1 MRKIFAA
8 AYGTLVSLTLLLCV
22 VFAFYYTRLPDKFY
36 LSGSAPL
43 NIRTFFN
50 ITAEHDISES
60 GILPAISSA
69 DTSVETET
77 VQLKL
82 FGMIP
87 IKEVQLQ
94 RIDRPVLVPCG
105 TPFGIKIRTDGAV
118 VTGLGDIDGFPSP
131 ARLAGIRTGDV
142 IRAVNGVPIGESAD
156 ITQAVQLAPRVTVVD
171 IIRDGKELSIDVIPV
186 RAARDGLYRIG
197 VWVRASSAGIGT
209 LTFYDPSQG
218 AFGGLGHGVCD
229 VDTGRLLPLS
239 SGEAVSVT
247 ITGIVK
253 GRPGE
258 PGELSGS
265 FLSRVPIGTI
275 EGNTEVGVFGRM
287 YYAPTLDSGIPMAFK
302 QEIETGPATILTT
315 ISGSSAKEYDIYI
328 ERIDFSENNQV
339 KNMIIRIT
347 DNDLISRTGGIVQ
360 GMSGSPIIQNGM
372 LVGAV
377 THVFV
382 NDSTR
387 GYAIFAENMY
397 REMNRVLE
405 NTGTGA
411 NALVPFTYNYYNPIT
426 NRLQFGTVI
435 DIAAFFMLLWF

>member
-1 MRKIFAA
+1 
-8 AYGTLVSLTLLLCV
+8 VLLLCV
-22 VFAFYYTRLPDKFY
+22 VFGFYYTRLPDKFY
-36 LSGSAPL
+36 LSGTAPL
-43 NIRTFFN
+43 NIRTFFS
-50 ITAEHDISES
+50 ITAIHGTEGEV
-60 GILPAISSA
+60 LPALSSTDESTA
-69 DTSVETET
+69 TET

-82 FGMIP
+82 FGIIP

-105 TPFGIKIRTDGAV
+105 TPFGIKIRTDGAI
-118 VTGLGDIDGFPSP
+118 VTGLGDIDGNPSP

-142 IRAVNGVPIGESAD
+142 IRAVNGVIIEESAD
-156 ITQAVQLAPRVTVVD
+156 ITKAVQLAIDNTVVD
-171 IIRDGKELSIDVIPV
+171 IIRDGEEMSINVIPV
-186 RAARDGLYRIG
+186 RAARDNLYRIG

-218 AFGGLGHGVCD
+218 TFGGLGHGVCD

-247 ITGIVK
+247 ISGIVK

-275 EGNTEVGVFGRM
+275 ELNTEVGVFGHM
-287 YYAPTLDSGIPMAFK
+287 YYSPTLESGIPMAFK
-302 QEIETGPATILTT
+302 QEVEVGPATILTT
-315 ISGSSAKEYDIYI
+315 VSGNTPKEYEIFI
-328 ERIDFSENNQV
+328 ERLDYSENNQV
-339 KNMIIRIT
+339 KNMVIRIT
-347 DNDLISRTGGIVQ
+347 DQELIAKTGGIVQ

-377 THVFV
+377 THVFI

-397 REMNRVLE
+397 REMNRERDVCINISFLLDISVE
-405 NTGTGA
+405 NCYNFLYTGG
-411 NALVPFTYNYYNPIT
+411 FYK
-426 NRLQFGTVI
+426 
-435 DIAAFFMLLWF
+435 